1 MRQRTRVVQRNLRMV
16 LILVDGNA
24 TVADLSAKTG
34 NVQLVENA
42 LHELEQSGF
51 VELRV
56 EQDSV
61 WEQSK
66 KVAAEIKAAAIGYT
80 RPASAGADDAARIT
94 PSVPPATVF
103 SRSQATDTLL
113 SQFSVAPVHSASPA
127 SSTAARNISSFGI
140 DGLSEP
146 LSAQEPEERVKPPAL
161 LDRLKAFS
169 AERKQKAA
177 DGDLSIKPI
186 RRGGDDYY
194 ISGPIKVLFGVLGV
208 LVLLLLTVF
217 LFPYG
222 SYLREAEAALAQAS
236 GQPAKVGEMRASFYP
251 KPGLVLDNVRLGDAT
266 AGKEIRIAEMRLLP
280 AVGSMMTARKVFHEA
295 TLSGVTLPAESL
307 AGLSGIFASAAQPS
321 AKASVQ
327 RVTLEKTDISFH
339 GLGFSGLNG
348 EIKLAPDGRFQSLSA
363 HSSDRSVHLE
373 ARPAARGVDIELEG
387 FAWRPLQASPLLL
400 DSATLQGNLDGAEL
414 TLNKLELRAFDG
426 LVQGVAVLRS
436 GQQPGMAGEVSFER
450 ISARRFGEFLGL
462 GPQFEGETSGKM
474 KFSASADSWAGI
486 FSAINANGE
495 FSVRRGSLGNIDL
508 AEAARR
514 ASATPTQGGATRFEQ
529 LSGIFSLTPS
539 DVRLSGLSLT
549 SGLMQSFGQVDV
561 NRELQVS
568 GRVEV
573 QMSGT
578 VNKLRVPLTLSGT
591 LKAPLLQTGKR

>member
-1 MRQRTRVVQRNLRMV
+1 MRQRTRVVQRNMRMV

-51 VELRV
+51 IELRV

-66 KVAAEIKAAAIGYT
+66 KVAAEIKAAAMGYT
-80 RPASAGADDAARIT
+80 RPASAGTDDASRVA
-94 PSVPPATVF
+94 PSMPPATVF
-103 SRSQATDTLL
+103 SRAQATDSLL

-127 SSTAARNISSFGI
+127 SSTTTKNISRFGM

-146 LSAQEPEERVKPPAL
+146 LKTPEPEAHIKKPVL

-194 ISGPIKVLFGVLGV
+194 ISGPIKVLFGVLGL
-208 LVLLLLTVF
+208 LVLILLTVF

-236 GQPAKVGEMRASFYP
+236 GQPVKVGEMRASFYP
-251 KPGLVLDNVRLGDAT
+251 KPGLILDNVRLGDTT
-266 AGKEIRIAEMRLLP
+266 AGQEIRIAEMRLLP
-280 AVGSMMTARKVFHEA
+280 AIGSMLTARKVFHEA
-295 TLSGVTLPAESL
+295 TLSGVTLPAEAL
-307 AGLSGIFASAAQPS
+307 AGLSGIFASAAQPA

-327 RVTLEKTDISFH
+327 RVNLEKTDISFH

-348 EIKLAPDGRFQSLSA
+348 EIKLAPDGRFQSLSM

-373 ARPAARGVDIELEG
+373 AKPAARGIDIELEG
-387 FAWRPLQASPLLL
+387 FAWRPLQASSLLL
-400 DSATLQGNLDGAEL
+400 DSATVQGNLDGAEL

-436 GQQPGMAGEVSFER
+436 AQQPGMAGEVSFER
-450 ISARRFGEFLGL
+450 ISARRFGDFLGL

-474 KFSASADSWAGI
+474 KFSASADSWAGL

-514 ASATPTQGGATRFEQ
+514 ASTTPTQGGATRFEQ

-561 NRELQVS
+561 SRELQVS

-578 VNKLRVPLTLSGT
+578 VNKLRVPLTLSGP
-591 LKAPLLQTGKR
+591 LKTPLLQAGRR